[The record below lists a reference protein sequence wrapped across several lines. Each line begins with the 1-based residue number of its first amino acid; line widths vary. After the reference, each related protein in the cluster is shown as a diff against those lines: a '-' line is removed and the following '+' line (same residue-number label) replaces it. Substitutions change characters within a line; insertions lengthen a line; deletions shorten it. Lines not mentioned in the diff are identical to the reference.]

1 MMNTNKRLS
10 RMLIASVLMLYSTLA
25 FAEGLSSV
33 AEGANIYNLNCVRC
47 HNARPAED
55 YTARQWSVVMP
66 HMREKAHLTRQ
77 ETLSV
82 EKFLASTLTADK
94 LTEGIAESGR
104 EYSGEALV
112 NQFGCQGCH
121 QVDSIGGTLGPSL
134 TSIVARK
141 GIDFVTRKLIDPTF
155 DNKASAM
162 PRYPMNDG
170 QLRAI
175 VSYLES
181 LGTGIADVSPDG
193 NTESGS

>member
-1 MMNTNKRLS
+1 MNTNKKLS

-25 FAEGLSSV
+25 FAGGLGGI
-33 AEGANIYNLNCVRC
+33 AQGANIYNLNCVRC

-66 HMREKAHLTRQ
+66 HMREKAQLTRQ
-77 ETLSV
+77 ETLLV
-82 EKFLASTLTADK
+82 EKFLVSTLTVDK
-94 LTEGIAESGR
+94 LMEGIAESGH
-104 EYSGEALV
+104 EYSGKALV

-134 TSIVARK
+134 TSVVAQK
-141 GIDFVTRKLIDPTF
+141 GSDFVMQKLIDPTF

-170 QLRAI
+170 QLRAV

-181 LGTGIADVSPDG
+181 LGTGIADLGPDA